1 MSHIAFGQAGD
12 TALDARFRWVL
23 SLGADDPVL
32 EVDGV
37 WTRRGFLQDAASA
50 LDAALSRAGVSAEAP
65 IGLMARNRPGHVAMV
80 FALLA
85 RRRSIVMLHAYQSPD
100 GLAKEIASLELAVV
114 IGDAQDWAPEAVRA
128 AAQAAG
134 SLGLRIA
141 HEGNS
146 PLAPV
151 EGLERLGEG
160 PHKSPTPDVAIEMLT
175 SGTTGSPKRVPIRYA
190 TLEQAVN
197 DAGAATVQAGTTD
210 TAAPY
215 IQFYPLGNIS
225 GLYGLITCASHGQ
238 RVVLLEKF
246 TVAAWLRAVKAY
258 RPTSFL
264 SLPPAALRMVLDA
277 GVTRE
282 DLDFIP
288 AVRCGSAPLDPEL
301 QTRFE
306 TTYGFPILI
315 NYGATEFC
323 GVIANWT
330 LADHQQFAE
339 AKRGSVGRARP
350 DITLRV
356 VDEGGAP
363 LPTGEIGSLEVL
375 APRISSDWV
384 RTTDLA
390 LIDAE
395 GFVFLKGRSDSVI
408 IRGGFKVSPEGVAE
422 VLRRHPAVLEA
433 AVVGAPDER
442 LGEVPVAAVE
452 LRPGAARPDG
462 GELVA
467 FAREH
472 LSGPMVPVAIKVVD
486 ALPRTGS
493 MKVDRAAVKAMLIRV
508 GD

>member
-1 MSHIAFGQAGD
+1 MSHIAFGQAGE
-12 TALDARFRWVL
+12 TALDARFRWLL
-23 SLGADDPVL
+23 SLDPTDPVL
-32 EVDGV
+32 EVDGA
-37 WTRRGFLQDAASA
+37 WTPRAFLQGAATA
-50 LDAALSRAGVSAEAP
+50 LDDALLRAGIPANAP
-65 IGLMARNRPGHVAMV
+65 IGLIARNRPGHVAIL

-85 RRRSIVMLHAYQSPD
+85 RRRSIVMLHAYQSPE
-100 GLAKEIASLELAVV
+100 GLAREIASLRLALV
-114 IGDAQDWAPEAVRA
+114 IGDAQDWAAQAVREA
-128 AAQAAG
+128 ARAAG
-134 SLGLRIA
+134 SVGLGVA
-141 HEGNS
+141 HEGAA
-146 PLAPV
+146 PLGTV
-151 EGLERLGEG
+151 DGLETLGAG
-160 PHKSPTPDVAIEMLT
+160 PHKAPSPDVAIEMLT
-175 SGTTGSPKRVPIRYA
+175 SGTTGAPKRTPIRYA
-190 TLEQAVN
+190 TLEEAVN

-215 IQFYPLGNIS
+215 VQFYPLGNIS

-277 GVTRE
+277 GVPRE

-288 AVRCGSAPLDPEL
+288 ALRCGSAPLDPEL

-306 TTYGFPILI
+306 TTYGIPILI

-330 LADHQQFAE
+330 IADHEAYGQ

-350 DITLRV
+350 GISLRV
-356 VDEGGAP
+356 ADEAGAP
-363 LPTGEIGSLEVL
+363 LPTGGVGSLEVL
-375 APRISSDWV
+375 APRIAPDWV

-390 LIDAE
+390 LIDAD

-408 IRGGFKVSPEGVAE
+408 IRGGFKVSPEAVAE

-452 LRPGAARPDG
+452 LRPGAAAPAE
-462 GELVA
+462 GELAA
-467 FAREH
+467 FARQR
-472 LSGPMVPVAIKVVD
+472 LSAPMIPTAITVVD

-493 MKVDRAAVKAMLIRV
+493 MKVDRGAVKAMLV
-508 GD
+508 KGQG